1 METDR
6 MIGLPEGVMGATEG
20 GPCPTGVS
28 LTTSAAELAGE
39 SAVRRRDPAVPIAA
53 QRWSERDEDR
63 ISEATQNGRGKG
75 RFAPE
80 QPRMMLLRL
89 LSSRPPLAKVP

>member
-1 METDR
+1 
-6 MIGLPEGVMGATEG
+6 MIGLQEAVVGATEG
-20 GPCPTGVS
+20 GPCPPGVS
-28 LTTSAAELAGE
+28 LTTTAAELAGE

>member
-1 METDR
+1 MF
-6 MIGLPEGVMGATEG
+6 GLQEAVVGATEG